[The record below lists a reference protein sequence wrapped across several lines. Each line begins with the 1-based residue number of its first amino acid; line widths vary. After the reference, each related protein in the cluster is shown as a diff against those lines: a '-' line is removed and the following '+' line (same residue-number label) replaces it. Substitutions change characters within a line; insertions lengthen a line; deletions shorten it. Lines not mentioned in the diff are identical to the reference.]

1 MRKFDFSTFL
11 KCCCFLLVLLGQ
23 SVYGYA
29 QLALT
34 SNNRFHTKAPG
45 YAMQQVAENKVLLKD
60 ALENI
65 KKQFNVQIA
74 YQEGLLDN
82 KFIPVSLFNNAKQFN
97 LDDNLKQLLSFFQL
111 EYRKISNSQISIYS
125 VKETVVNTAP
135 VVAAVL
141 IGKVVDEKDGL
152 PVIGASVYLKADPR
166 IGTSTD
172 VLGNFKLVVPDKFT
186 GKPLT
191 LLVAYIGYNKEE
203 VTVTDLTSPVQIK
216 LKQNSSTLNEV
227 VVTALGIS
235 KQKKSLGYSV
245 TEVKGTEFTQAREN
259 NVANAL
265 TGKVAGV
272 NAAGLSTGPGGSS
285 RIVIRGNGG
294 LAGDNQP
301 LYVVNGMPIDNSVPG
316 GAPTVNGITNNVDR
330 GDGIAALNPDDI
342 ESISVLK
349 GGTAAALYGSRAANG
364 VILIT
369 TKKGRIQKGVG
380 IEFNSTATYDNV
392 AVFPDY
398 QYEYGQGDG
407 GVKPTTLATAQ
418 GTGRRSWG
426 SKIDGSTDYVA
437 VDGKTHPYS
446 AQKDNLK
453 NFYQTGSTY
462 TNSLAF
468 LGGNEAITYR
478 FSAADL
484 SSKGIL
490 PGTTYDR
497 KTFNLALTSKLS
509 NKISIEAL
517 AQYNI
522 ETGHNRTGAGDAL
535 GNPNWTPLEVANTV
549 DVRWLKPGYDASGN
563 EMVWNDAAIA
573 SNGYFVINKYKED
586 DVKNRFIGQGSVS
599 YTPIKDLTFKATL
612 SRDFFNYNYSNV
624 LPTGTL
630 YVPNG
635 QYQAIKSDVSE
646 TNELVTA
653 TYKTKIISDLN
664 VGVLGGVNSRKNI
677 TNQQTLNGSQFVI
690 PYFYSSTNLSTVSTT
705 PYNAQIVTNSVF
717 GSADFDYKSLLFL
730 SFTGRKDWFSTL
742 SAKNNSIFYP
752 SVGGSFILS
761 DAVKLPE
768 LFNLAK
774 LRASWAQVGGG
785 APDPYVINL
794 TYSNVPSA
802 GQPLQN
808 VTSNNITNSNLKPY
822 TSTTLEGGIEL
833 QMLQNRL
840 GLDVTVYDRKTTND
854 IVNTAISSTSGYN
867 NVILNVGEVSNKG
880 IEVLLNGSPIKS
892 TDFTWNT
899 SYNVAYNDNKVVKL
913 APGLSTIQLANSVGN
928 WGILNNTEG
937 MSFGTIYGTHML
949 RNSAGDVVFNAT
961 TGLPVVA
968 PYAPLGKSVAPLT
981 MGLTNEF
988 RYKRVSLSFLL
999 DGKFGNK
1006 VFSVMEVYA
1015 TRLGLMKSTLPG
1027 RENGLVLNGVDQK
1040 GAPYTRTV
1048 PVSGLRTYYDNYKTY
1063 SDLFLHDGSFVKL
1076 RQVILSYNLPAIDLK
1091 AVHIQSASISLV
1103 SRNLWTIY
1111 KKTKNFDPEESFT
1124 NSNTQGFESI
1134 GLPRT
1139 RSLGVNLSVKF

>member
-1 MRKFDFSTFL
+1 M
-11 KCCCFLLVLLGQ
+11 LVFLGQ
-23 SVYGYA
+23 SVYGLA
-29 QLALT
+29 QMALT
-34 SNNRFHTKAPG
+34 SNTRFHSKALNFTV
-45 YAMQQVAENKVLLKD
+45 QQPAENKVLLKD
-60 ALENI
+60 ALDNL

-82 KFIPVSLFNNAKQFN
+82 KFIPASLFNNARLFN
-97 LDDNLKQLLSFFQL
+97 LDENLKQLLSVFQL
-111 EYRKISNSQISIYS
+111 EYRKINNNQISIFS
-125 VKETVVNTAP
+125 SHDQATTP
-135 VVAAVL
+135 AAV
-141 IGKVVDEKDGL
+141 IAVITGKVVDAGNNE
-152 PVIGASVYLKADPR
+152 PVIGASVYLKAAPQ

-172 VLGNFKLVVPDKFT
+172 ASGNFKLVVPDKYT
-186 GKPLT
+186 GKAVELQ
-191 LLVAYIGYNKEE
+191 VAYIGYSNETI
-203 VTVTDLTSPVQIK
+203 TVTNLSAPVQIK
-216 LKQNSSTLNEV
+216 LKQSNSTLNEV

-265 TGKVAGV
+265 TGKIAGV

-369 TKKGRIQKGVG
+369 TKKGRVQKGVG

-407 GVKPTTLATAQ
+407 GVKPTTLAAAQ

-426 SKIDGSTDYVA
+426 AKIDGSTDYVA
-437 VDGKTHPYS
+437 VDGKTHPYT
-446 AQKDNLK
+446 AQKNNLK
-453 NFYQTGSTY
+453 NYYQTGGTY

-468 LGGNEAITYR
+468 VGGNEGITYR

-484 SSKGIL
+484 NSKGIL

-497 KTFNLALTSKLS
+497 KTFNLALNSKLNS
-509 NKISIEAL
+509 HISIEAL

-549 DVRWLKPGYDASGN
+549 DIRWLKPGYDANGN
-563 EMVWNDAAIA
+563 EVVWNDAAIA

-599 YTPIKDLTFKATL
+599 YTPITNLIFKATL
-612 SRDFFNYNYSNV
+612 SRDFFNYNYSNI

-635 QYQAIKSDVSE
+635 QYQSIKSDVSE
-646 TNELVTA
+646 TNELVTVS
-653 TYKTKIISDLN
+653 YKTKIVSDFN

-677 TNQQTLNGSQFVI
+677 TNQETINGSQFVI
-690 PYFYSSTNLSTVSTT
+690 PYFYSSTNLATISTI
-705 PYNAQIVTNSVF
+705 PYNAKIVTNSVF
-717 GSADFDYKSLLFL
+717 GSADFDYKSVVFL

-742 SAKNNSIFYP
+742 SPKNNSIFYP

-761 DAVKLPE
+761 DAVKLPQ
-768 LFNLAK
+768 FFTLAK

-808 VTSNNITNSNLKPY
+808 VTSNNITNSGLKPY
-822 TSTTLEGGIEL
+822 TSTTTEAGIEL

-840 GLDVTVYDRKTTND
+840 GFDLTVYDRKTTND

-867 NVILNVGEVSNKG
+867 NVILNVGEVRNKG
-880 IEVLLNGSPIKS
+880 IEVALNGSPIKS
-892 TDFTWNT
+892 KDFNWNVN
-899 SYNVAYNDNKVVKL
+899 YNIAYNDNKVVKL
-913 APGLSTIQLANSVGN
+913 APGLSSIQMASSVNGYAV
-928 WGILNNTEG
+928 LNNVEG
-937 MSFGTIYGTHML
+937 KSFGTLYGTHMV
-949 RNSAGDVVFNAT
+949 RDAAGQVVFNST
-961 TGLPVVA
+961 TGLPVQSA
-968 PYAPLGKSVAPLT
+968 YEPLGKSVAPLT

-988 RYKRVSLSFLL
+988 RYKRFSLSFLL

-1006 VFSVMEVYA
+1006 VFSLMEVYA
-1015 TRLGLMKSTLPG
+1015 TRLGLMKTTLPG
-1027 RENGLVLNGVDQK
+1027 RDNGLTVNGVDK
-1040 GAPYTRTV
+1040 TGAPYTRTV
-1048 PVSGLRTYYDNYKTY
+1048 PVSGLRTYYDNYKIY
-1063 SDLFLHDGSFVKL
+1063 SDLFVHDGSFVKL
-1076 RQVILSYNLPAIDLK
+1076 RQVILSYNLPALDLK
-1091 AVHIQSASISLV
+1091 KVHIQSASISLV
-1103 SRNLWTIY
+1103 SRNLWTLY
-1111 KKTKNFDPEESFT
+1111 KKTDNFDPEQSFT
-1124 NSNTQGFESI
+1124 NSNNQGFESI

-1139 RSLGVNLSVKF
+1139 RSLGVNLAVKF

>member
-1 MRKFDFSTFL
+1 M
-11 KCCCFLLVLLGQ
+11 LLLLGK
-23 SVYGYA
+23 SAPGFG
-29 QLALT
+29 QLAMAR
-34 SNNRFHTKAPG
+34 NNLSVSKVHYQARQTQEEG
-45 YAMQQVAENKVLLKD
+45 RVLLKD
-60 ALENI
+60 ALENL
-65 KKQFNVQIA
+65 KKQFKVQIA

-82 KFIPVSLFNNAKQFN
+82 KFVSAVLAAN
-97 LDDNLKQLLSFFQL
+97 LRPHDLEGNLKQLLSGFQL
-111 EYRKISNSQISIYS
+111 EYKKISENQISIFS
-125 VKETVVNTAP
+125 VKEKEESVITRSMTLASG
-135 VVAAVL
+135 
-141 IGKVVDEKDGL
+141 IIKGKVTSISDSQ
-152 PVIGASVYLKADPR
+152 PVIGASVYLKSDPTVGA
-166 IGTSTD
+166 ITD
-172 VLGNFKLVVPDKFT
+172 VSGNFSLNIPDKYN
-186 GKPLT
+186 GKSVT
-191 LLVAYIGYNKEE
+191 IVVAYIGYIKYE
-203 VTVTDLTSPVQIK
+203 TTITDFSAALSIK
-216 LKQNSSTLNEV
+216 LKEDNNTLNEV

-235 KQKKSLGYSV
+235 KQRKSLGYSV
-245 TEVKGTEFTQAREN
+245 TEVKGSEFTQAREN

-369 TKKGRIQKGVG
+369 TKKGRNQKGVG
-380 IEFNSTATYDNV
+380 VEFSSTATYDNV

-407 GVKPTTLATAQ
+407 GVKPTTLAAAQ
-418 GTGRRSWG
+418 ASGRRSWG

-446 AQKDNLK
+446 AQKNNLK
-453 NFYQTGSTY
+453 NYYQTGSTY

-484 SSKGIL
+484 NSKGIL

-509 NKISIEAL
+509 SKIAIEAL

-549 DVRWLKPGYDASGN
+549 DVRWLKPGYDASGK
-563 EMVWNDAAIA
+563 ELVWNDASVA

-612 SRDFFNYNYSNV
+612 SRDFFNYNYTNI

-630 YVPNG
+630 YILTG
-635 QYQAIKSDVSE
+635 QYQAIQSDVSE

-653 TYKTKIISDLN
+653 TYKTKIVNDLN
-664 VGVLGGVNSRKNI
+664 VNVLGGVNSRKNI
-677 TNQQTLNGSQFVI
+677 TNQQTLNGKQFII
-690 PYFYSSTNLSTVSTT
+690 PYFYSSTNLAISATT
-705 PYNAQIVTNSVF
+705 PYNAKIVTNSIF
-717 GSADFDYKSLLFL
+717 GSADFDYKSVAFL

-742 SAKNNSIFYP
+742 SPQNNSIFYP
-752 SVGGSFILS
+752 SIGGSFILS
-761 DAVKLPE
+761 DVVKLPE
-768 LFNLAK
+768 IFNLAK

-794 TYSNVPSA
+794 TYSNVLS
-802 GQPLQN
+802 GDQPLQN
-808 VTSNNITNSNLKPY
+808 VTSNNITNSHLKPY
-822 TSTTLEGGIEL
+822 TSTTFEGGMEL

-840 GLDVTVYDRKTTND
+840 GFDVTLYNRKTTND

-880 IEVLLNGSPIKS
+880 IEVLLNGTPVKS
-892 TDFTWNT
+892 KNFTWSA

-913 APGLSTIQLANSVGN
+913 APGLSTIQLASSVNG
-928 WGILNNTEG
+928 WGLLDNIEG
-937 MSFGTIYGTHML
+937 QSYGTIVGTRML
-949 RNSAGDVVFNAT
+949 KDANGNVVFNAT
-961 TGLPVVA
+961 TGLPVQTGLQQ
-968 PYAPLGKSVAPLT
+968 LGKSVAPLT

-988 RYKRVSLSFLL
+988 RYKRFSLSFLL

-1006 VFSVMEVYA
+1006 VFSLMEVYA
-1015 TRLGLMKSTLPG
+1015 TRLGLMKTTLPG
-1027 RENGLVLNGVDQK
+1027 RENGLVLKGVDQT

-1048 PVSGLRTYYDNYKTY
+1048 PVSGLRSYYDNYKTY
-1063 SDLFLHDGSFVKL
+1063 SDLFVHDGSFVKL
-1076 RQVILSYNLPAIDLK
+1076 RQVILSYNLPVADLK

-1111 KKTKNFDPEESFT
+1111 KKTDNFDPEESFT

>member
-892 TDFTWNT
+892 KDFTWNT

-988 RYKRVSLSFLL
+988 RYKRISLSFLL